1 MVHSDKFSSP
11 AFKQFAKGYSQ
22 TLLARLSTA
31 REAVVWA
38 WQGADNIVSA
48 LLEVRG
54 VSFNKKNHKDKWDK
68 FVLGSDP
75 AYPEFLQRAP
85 RERIEECRKMWED
98 ARYRDREISAE
109 DAGQVTLLATEVFK
123 FGIRVLERLWDIS
136 ARKLRQGASDASER
150 ELAVVAVKEVEDY
163 LRARGANAEQDAIR
177 WGFAPYITTLGDPAT
192 YTHFSI
198 QTDEPDVKR
207 LIETE
212 TDIGERIAEACKSFV
227 EAVTKIAL
235 KRLNHEGF
243 QTLAEKEKLSEEQ
256 SFKLLK
262 SLANA
267 LEFNLLLRSS
277 FLGYNFLENVEHVK
291 DVVKAI
297 REGKLEFINPEVV
310 REASPRIVE
319 YEARIQKEPGA

>member
-1 MVHSDKFSSP
+1 MVHSDRLSSP
-11 AFKQFAKGYSQ
+11 AFKQFTKGYSQ

-38 WQGADNIVSA
+38 WQGADNLVSA

-54 VSFNKKNHKDKWDK
+54 VSFNKKSHKDKWEK
-68 FVLGSDP
+68 FVS
-75 AYPEFLQRAP
+75 AYPEFLRRAP
-85 RERIEECRKMWED
+85 PDQIERCRKMWED

-109 DAGQVTLLATEVFK
+109 DAGQVTSLATEVFE
-123 FGIRVLERLWDIS
+123 FGIRVLEQLWGIS

-163 LRARGANAEQDAIR
+163 LRACEANAEQEAIR
-177 WGFAPYITTLGDPAT
+177 WGFAPYTTMLGDPAT
-192 YTHFSI
+192 YTHFWI

-212 TDIGERIAEACKSFV
+212 TDIAERITEACKSFV

-235 KRLNHEGF
+235 KRLSHEAF
-243 QTLAEKEKLSEEQ
+243 QMLAAEEKLSEEQ
-256 SFKLLK
+256 AFKLLK

-277 FLGYNFLENVEHVK
+277 FLGYNFLENVEHVR

-297 REGKLEFINPEVV
+297 REGRLEFINPEVV